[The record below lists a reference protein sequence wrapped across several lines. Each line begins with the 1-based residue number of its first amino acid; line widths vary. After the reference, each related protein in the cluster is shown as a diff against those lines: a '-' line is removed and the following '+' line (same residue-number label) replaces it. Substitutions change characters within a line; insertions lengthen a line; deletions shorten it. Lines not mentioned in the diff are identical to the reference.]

1 MKKISLTIF
10 AIVFTLS
17 NSFAQNYEY
26 EIKAK
31 KLDQSRNNLSPK
43 TGGSSYKFNRSDI
56 DNLPQGQASSL
67 NQVLLRAPGVTQ
79 DSYGQIHIRNDH
91 SNIQYRINDVIIPEG
106 INGFGQVLDSRFAD
120 SIDLITGALP
130 AQYGYRTA
138 GVVEIKTKD
147 HVSKKN
153 LDKGFY
159 SEAIY
164 GSNRTAGFNQ
174 QASGSK
180 AGLNYFLS
188 TSYLENNRGLES
200 PTPTRR
206 SIHNQTKQD
215 KIFGYFSYLIGDKK
229 RLNLILANATN
240 RYQIPNIADQNPEFE
255 LANVKPINSAN
266 VNQRQSESNRFAVL
280 ALQGVNDYD
289 VDYQISAFSRQS
301 LLKFRGDEVGDL
313 IFSGNS
319 SKIDKSS
326 LTSGIQAD
334 FSKEINNKNTLR
346 AGLYFSNTG
355 VKDDQSNLLF
365 AIDKNNHVATNPF
378 LIKDGSKKNTQL
390 YSLYIQN
397 EYKTSEKLNF
407 NFGGRFDMV
416 QSIIDDHHFS
426 PRAGAVYKLT
436 NKTKLHAGYS
446 RYFTAPK
453 AEIVSN
459 LNINRFTNTT
469 NAPETFI
476 NNKVLAEKTDYYDIG
491 IKHQFNKE
499 LSFGIDSYYKKVRDL
514 LDEGQFGSAFIFKP
528 FNYEKAEIY
537 GMEITSDY
545 KKNNFSAYANLALQ
559 KARAFK
565 INSGEYLHE
574 EAEID
579 YTTKHYV
586 HPDHAQKVTASLGL
600 AYKLADTN
608 IGGDAIFGSGLRRG
622 EANTLSMPSYTQV
635 NLFAVQDF
643 KKFKLR
649 FSVNNALDKIY
660 RLRDGSGIGV
670 GATQYSPRRSF
681 YLIASTEF

>member
-10 AIVFTLS
+10 AFAFTLS
-17 NSFAQNYEY
+17 NSFAQSYEY

-67 NQVLLRAPGVTQ
+67 NQVLLRAPGVSQ

-106 INGFGQVLDSRFAD
+106 INGFGQVLDTRFAD

-164 GSNRTAGFNQ
+164 GSNRTSSFNQ
-174 QASGSK
+174 QISGSK

-188 TSYLENNRGLES
+188 ASYLQNNRGLES
-200 PTPTRR
+200 PTPTRK
-206 SIHNQTKQD
+206 SIHNQTRQD
-215 KIFGYFSYLIGDKK
+215 KIFGYFSYLVGDKN
-229 RLNLILANATN
+229 RLSLILANATN
-240 RYQIPNIADQNPEFE
+240 RYQIPNIADQKPEFE
-255 LANVKPINSAN
+255 VTNIDPINSAN
-266 VNQRQSESNRFAVL
+266 INQRQSESNRFAVI
-280 ALQGVNDYD
+280 ALQGINDYD
-289 VDYQISAFSRQS
+289 IDYQISAFSRQS
-301 LLKFRGDEVGDL
+301 SLKFRGDEIGDL

-319 SKIDKSS
+319 SQIDRSS
-326 LTSGIQAD
+326 LNSGVQAD
-334 FSKEINNKNTLR
+334 FSKEINNRNTLR

-355 VKDDQSNLLF
+355 VKDDQNNLLF
-365 AIDKNNHVATNPF
+365 AIDKNDNVATTPF
-378 LIKDGSKKNTQL
+378 AIKDGSKKNTQL

-397 EYKTSEKLNF
+397 EYKASEKLNF

-426 PRAGAVYKLT
+426 PRAGAIYKLSS
-436 NKTKLHAGYS
+436 KTKFHAGYS

-459 LNINRFTNTT
+459 LNINRFANTT
-469 NAPETFI
+469 NSPETFL
-476 NNKVLAEKTDYYDIG
+476 NNKVLTEKTDYYDIG

-499 LSFGIDSYYKKVRDL
+499 LSFGIDSYYKKVKDM
-514 LDEGQFGSAFIFKP
+514 LDEGQFGSALIFKP

-537 GMEITSDY
+537 GVELTSDY

-574 EAEID
+574 EAELD
-579 YTTKHYV
+579 YTAKHRV
-586 HPDHAQKVTASLGL
+586 HPDHAQKITASLGL
-600 AYKLADTN
+600 AYKIADTN
-608 IGGDAIFGSGLRRG
+608 IGSDAIFGSGLRRG
-622 EANTLSMPSYTQV
+622 EANTLSMPSYTQI

-670 GATQYSPRRSF
+670 GTTQYSPRRSF